1 MQVLGGVFAHEGYV
15 VGKVY
20 ADCRRDGLQD
30 AGDPGIPGVRIY
42 LEDGTYAVTDE
53 EAPKAG
59 KLVGGIDFGFRNP
72 FAALWGRVMDD
83 VLWITGERYLVQ
95 EGGNRPRF
103 TGDGRH
109 LYFVRGTAD
118 AEGRPRG
125 ELVRVTISSKPQVI
139 LGPAEVQLRIRPDG
153 PA

>member
-1 MQVLGGVFAHEGYV
+1 M
-15 VGKVY
+15 
-20 ADCRRDGLQD
+20 
-30 AGDPGIPGVRIY
+30 
-42 LEDGTYAVTDE
+42 
-53 EAPKAG
+53 
-59 KLVGGIDFGFRNP
+59 
-72 FAALWGRVMDD
+72 
-83 VLWITGERYLVQ
+83 Q

-153 PA
+153 PALATYDVGIDGRRILAFKNLPPRPHEAQRLVLLERR